1 MALDFYID
9 YLNTKRIRYCNLI
22 SDLNNTLTY
31 VPVCCTDDYYTIFRN
46 IILSLLADEEICL
59 LDHGL
64 SEEEINILPEIQ
76 KYEINKPKP
85 ILLDSLTDEN
95 ELTDRLRKAENW
107 RITLFT
113 SGTTGIPK
121 KISHEL
127 RSLTRMVKISGKHE
141 TDTWGFAYNPTHIAG
156 IQVFFQALFNKNK
169 IVRLFGLS
177 NESILSAINNEKVTH
192 ISATPTFYRLFLP
205 VKTQISSV
213 QRITVGGE
221 KLDQLTAKRLKTVF
235 VNARILN
242 IYAST
247 EAGTV
252 LASENEVFTVPTE
265 KKELVRVVDKE
276 LFINAK
282 LLGESDSFKLV
293 DGWYPT
299 NDLVEIISEN
309 PLRFRFI
316 ARKNEIINVGG
327 YKVNPQEVE
336 DVLISLGTIKEAFV
350 YPKKNSVLGNI
361 VCADIVISENSVTVP
376 GLLKDLRSCL
386 QEYKIPRIINFV
398 ESINYSRTGKKIRQ

>member
-1 MALDFYID
+1 
-9 YLNTKRIRYCNLI
+9 
-22 SDLNNTLTY
+22 
-31 VPVCCTDDYYTIFRN
+31 
-46 IILSLLADEEICL
+46 
-59 LDHGL
+59 
-64 SEEEINILPEIQ
+64 
-76 KYEINKPKP
+76 
-85 ILLDSLTDEN
+85 
-95 ELTDRLRKAENW
+95 
-107 RITLFT
+107 
-113 SGTTGIPK
+113 
-121 KISHEL
+121 
-127 RSLTRMVKISGKHE
+127 MVKISGKHE

-156 IQVFFQALFNKNK
+156 IQVFFQALFNKNT

-265 KKELVRVVDKE
+265 KKELDRVVDKE
-276 LFINAK
+276 LFINSK

-327 YKVNPQEVE
+327 YKVNPHEVE
-336 DVLISLGTIKEAFV
+336 DILLSLEIIKEAFV

-361 VCADIVISENSVTVP
+361 ICADIVISDNSVTVP
-376 GLLKDLRSCL
+376 CILKELRSYL
-386 QEYKIPRIINFV
+386 QEYKIPRIINLV